1 MTCIF
6 SARPFPYGVGSLRKK
21 DKGLG
26 NIFFVA
32 LRGHRPRS
40 YTHEPTSK
48 VQSQNADYT
57 PIYSPLFI
65 KTVTLIIHHPTLR
78 IQASL
83 SECWIMYEINKFIF
97 FMNNCSLNLRICKF
111 YSTFARFLEIS
122 IAFTRGSYS
131 TNITCG
137 ISSICAF
144 MGNIPRDISLCT
156 S

>member
-1 MTCIF
+1 LAKNYYRIWRFFTIEFSGKFLPSLARSGMCIF
-6 SARPFPYGVGSLRKK
+6 SARPFPYGVGPSAF
-21 DKGLG
+21 G
-26 NIFFVA
+26 NIFFVV

-48 VQSQNADYT
+48 VQSQYADYT

-111 YSTFARFLEIS
+111 YSTFARFL
-122 IAFTRGSYS
+122 R
-131 TNITCG
+131 
-137 ISSICAF
+137 
-144 MGNIPRDISLCT
+144 LV
-156 S
+156 